1 MAEISAAAVKQL
13 REQTDM
19 PMMMC
24 KQALTEAG
32 GDFDRAVSVLKEKA
46 GKRLE
51 KRTENTT
58 NEGRIFLKLAGDG
71 SRAAMVEVQC
81 ESAPV
86 AGSESL
92 AQLGEALVSQL
103 LNGPGAKTG
112 EELLAQPGPG
122 GRTLADLFTEISSK
136 IQEKIVVNRV
146 ARLDAP
152 LGTYVHHDG
161 KTAVLFQAAGA
172 PKNADVLRDVA
183 MHIAAMRPNV
193 TNVTDLNPAVVQAER
208 DRLSAEAAASGKPA
222 AVIEKM
228 VEGRLKGFYRDD
240 AGVLVE
246 QPFAKDDKK
255 SVGQVLKD
263 NGCEAKQFVAWRLG
277 K

>member
-1 MAEISAAAVKQL
+1 MAEISAAAVKKL
-13 REQTDM
+13 RDQTDM

-32 GDFDRAVSVLKEKA
+32 GDFDRAIEVLKEKA

-51 KRTENTT
+51 KRTDNATE
-58 NEGRIFLKLAGDG
+58 EGRIFLKVTGDG

-92 AQLGEALVSQL
+92 STFGEALVSQL
-103 LNGPGAKTG
+103 LSGPGAASSA
-112 EELLAQPGPG
+112 ELLQQPAPG
-122 GRTLADLFTEISSK
+122 GKTLADLFNDISSK
-136 IQEKIVVNRV
+136 IQEKIVVGRV
-146 ARLDAP
+146 ARLDGP

-172 PKNADVLRDVA
+172 PKSAEVLRDVA

-193 TNVTDLNPAVVQAER
+193 ANVADLDPAVVQAEK

-222 AVIEKM
+222 NVIEKM

>member
-1 MAEISAAAVKQL
+1 MAEISAAAVKSL
-13 REQTDM
+13 RDQTDM

-24 KQALTEAG
+24 KQALQEAG
-32 GDFDRAVSVLKEKA
+32 GDLDRAVEILKEKA

-51 KRTENTT
+51 KRTENATE
-58 NEGRIFLKLAGDG
+58 EGRIFLKVAADG

-92 AQLGEALVSQL
+92 ATLGNSLVERL
-103 LNGPGAKTG
+103 LTGPGAASG
-112 EELLAQPGPG
+112 EELLQQPGPDG
-122 GRTLADLFTEISSK
+122 KPLSDLYSAVASK
-136 IQEKIVVNRV
+136 IQEKIVVKRV
-146 ARLDAP
+146 ARLDSP
-152 LGTYVHHDG
+152 VGTYLHHDG
-161 KTAVLFQAAGA
+161 KTGVLFQSRGT
-172 PKNADVLRDVA
+172 PKNAEILRDVA
-183 MHIAAMRPNV
+183 MHIAAMKPNV
-193 TNVTDLNPAVVQAER
+193 ANVVDLDPAIVQAER
-208 DRLSAEAAASGKPA
+208 EKLTAEAKASGKPA
-222 AVIEKM
+222 NIIEKM

-246 QPFAKDDKK
+246 QPFAKDDSK

-263 NGCEAKQFVAWRLG
+263 AGTEAVTFVLWRVG

>member
-1 MAEISAAAVKQL
+1 MAEISAAAVKKL
-13 REQTDM
+13 RDQTDM

-32 GDFDRAVSVLKEKA
+32 GDFERAVNVLKEKA

-51 KRTENTT
+51 KRTDNATE
-58 NEGRIFLKLAGDG
+58 EGRIFLKVAADG
-71 SRAAMVEVQC
+71 KRAAMVEVQC

-92 AQLGEALVSQL
+92 ATLGEALVSQL
-103 LNGPGAKTG
+103 LSGPGAASG
-112 EELLAQPGPG
+112 DDLLQQSAG
-122 GRTLADLFTEISSK
+122 GKKLADLFTEVSSK
-136 IQEKIVVNRV
+136 IQEKIVVGRV

-152 LGTYVHHDG
+152 VGTYVHHDG
-161 KTAVLFQAAGA
+161 KTAVLFQATGA
-172 PKNADVLRDVA
+172 PKSADALKDVA

-193 TNVTDLNPAVVQAER
+193 ANVADLDPAVVQAER
-208 DRLSAEAAASGKPA
+208 EKLSAEAAASGKPA

-255 SVGQVLKD
+255 SVGQFLKD